1 MRGRP
6 LPAHSTLCLPIH
18 EDEPVFCFEGS
29 SIELIGVLTQSQ
41 AGGDPNET
49 TPVTAYTP
57 LRSFYPVW
65 EEFQT
70 TCISWGAGENYLL
83 SYESPRGRPAGG
95 KQILLVHVGSTTTSL
110 TLPPRTEKKNW
121 SWWPFDPKNFPAKLA
136 RSHRDLLRT
145 QPHTLPHISVR
156 CLARLGSKS
165 GRDGWHPVEEAR
177 AVHRPMWYCN
187 VCLMVV

>member
-1 MRGRP
+1 M
-6 LPAHSTLCLPIH
+6 
-18 EDEPVFCFEGS
+18 FCFKGS
-29 SIELIGVLTQSQ
+29 SIDHELIGVLTQSQ

-70 TCISWGAGENYLL
+70 ILWDFQHVGAGENYLL
-83 SYESPRGRPAGG
+83 SYESPRGRPEGNEYSW
-95 KQILLVHVGSTTTSL
+95 VHVGTWDPP
-110 TLPPRTEKKNW
+110 PPRLPSRPERKKKNW
-121 SWWPFDPKNFPAKLA
+121 SRWPFNPKNFPVKLA
-136 RSHRDLLRT
+136 RSYRDLLRT
-145 QPHTLPHISVR
+145 QSHTLPHISVR

-177 AVHRPMWYCN
+177 AVHRPTWYCN